1 MDGSLDRARNRK
13 VTLPQAHR
21 VIQSLDVETSKTTTV
36 SPHLTQTYDETV
48 IRPPQRSSLKVKNQ
62 TPEVKV
68 TVKKTATL
76 PAQYRQPHVEKQN
89 PQSDVSTLLR
99 TYKKVN
105 YFPHFIFISTLKKP
119 NFDHFLVRVN
129 TPLKDAFAISSF
141 DA

>member
-105 YFPHFIFISTLKKP
+105 YFLPFIFKSTLKEP
-119 NFDHFLVRVN
+119 NFDYF
-129 TPLKDAFAISSF
+129 
-141 DA
+141 